1 MDIHDTSNCPV
12 AEACI
17 ECGQIRELRAAT
29 VWMEP
34 VGIACVTL
42 CPTCIGENWLPRM
55 TLGQAARY
63 VEAHTEHVGIAPT
76 AP

>member
-1 MDIHDTSNCPV
+1 MDVNDTSGCPV

-17 ECGQIRELRAAT
+17 ECGQTRELTVRT

-34 VGIACVTL
+34 VGVACVTL

-55 TLGQAARY
+55 SLGQAARH
-63 VEAHTEHVGIAPT
+63 VEAHCAHVGIDG
-76 AP
+76 